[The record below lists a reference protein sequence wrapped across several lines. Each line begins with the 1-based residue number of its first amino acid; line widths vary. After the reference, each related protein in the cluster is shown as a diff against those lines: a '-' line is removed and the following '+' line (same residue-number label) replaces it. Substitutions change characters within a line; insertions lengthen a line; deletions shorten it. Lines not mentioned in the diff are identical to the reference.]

1 MSRAELRRK
10 QREEAKKTKTY
21 TLTAYELEQ
30 LEQRIRKEEQ
40 QKAKKLVMERVNDI
54 AEQIQTMMLVIPT
67 NVLIADYWK
76 KSAEKRIPK
85 FVEDCINLYEAFLQG
100 TVKMS
105 EMAKLTE
112 DYAGIKLIY
121 DEQMYMFSEKV
132 GEHGKE

>member
-1 MSRAELRRK
+1 MSRAERRRYK
-10 QREEAKKTKTY
+10 KEEEKKTKIY

-40 QKAKKLVMERVNDI
+40 QKAKRLVLERVNDI

-67 NVLIADYWK
+67 NVLIADYWQ
-76 KSAEKRIPK
+76 KSAKKRIPK
-85 FVEDCINLYEAFLQG
+85 FVEDCISLYEAFIKG

-112 DYAGIKLIY
+112 EYAGIKLIY
-121 DEQMYMFSEKV
+121 DEQMYMFSEEV
-132 GEHGKE
+132 GEEK